1 MSEPSD
7 KTKTVTALVSR
18 LPTGA
23 ARALYGELAQ
33 VGEGTQ
39 VSMVTR
45 ALAAKINA
53 GRRQHGRRLFT
64 QLFEPFMVA
73 DDDFLKPGF
82 AGIGIVHPLDI
93 GGLWSV
99 AAAGPVAALARTMDE
114 RIPAL
119 ADEKPLDLVLAMPEL
134 VGLQGR
140 ARDEIAAWLASE
152 GGRQAKALAAINRWR
167 LDEARQTGL
176 GFEPRALTTEDLTT
190 FRALLLH
197 GETLRPLVQEAS
209 TGGSGGRYG
218 TAARDVAVRLFAH
231 TIQED
236 GGDVARMAVLMVPL
250 AILHR
255 RRDYRAVVPFLL
267 QGPQPMQASLLE
279 AFDGHLAR
287 VCGKIAEETSAL
299 AAAGPQVRGPLVAP
313 LRRQLALSA
322 QVDHLDTLLAIY
334 EEFELINDPR
344 LGMRARNHLDQMV
357 KIVERSLYPALIER
371 CLAAGRTTNR
381 ALPDQD
387 ELIWA
392 LGFCIRWRAVIGRGM
407 HWGTGHTG
415 FKERVLEIVKGAFTE
430 ALAETGSFSPTE
442 RLSQAVRMMALA
454 QPLGAHVASWIGL
467 LDKGLVQTVIAR
479 LRVAE
484 PLSGGE
490 RELVLAVVELARE
503 ELRRTRY
510 WKDAR
515 LVELEELAVASGL

>member
-1 MSEPSD
+1 MSDPSD

-33 VGEGTQ
+33 IGEGTQ

-73 DDDFLKPGF
+73 DDDFLRPGF
-82 AGIGIVHPLDI
+82 AGLGIVHPLDI

-99 AAAGPVAALARTMDE
+99 ATAGPVAALSRTMDE

-134 VGLQGR
+134 VSLQAR
-140 ARDEIAAWLASE
+140 ARDEVAAWLGGEA
-152 GGRQAKALAAINRWR
+152 GRQPRALAAINRWR

-176 GFEPRALTTEDLTT
+176 GFEPRALTQEDLLT

-197 GETLRPLVQEAS
+197 GETLKPLVQDVA
-209 TGGSGGRYG
+209 GGARNGG
-218 TAARDVAVRLFAH
+218 AARDIAARLFAH
-231 TIQED
+231 AIQDD
-236 GGDVARMAVLMVPL
+236 GSEVAQMAVLMVPL

-267 QGPQPMQASLLE
+267 QGPPAMQARILE
-279 AFDGHLAR
+279 AIDGHLAR
-287 VCGKIAEETSAL
+287 VCGKIGDEASAL

-392 LGFCIRWRAVIGRGM
+392 LGLCIRWRAVIGRGM

-484 PLSGGE
+484 PLSSGE